1 MIRTDKCNIC
11 PRLCNANRNS
21 EKLGYCN
28 TNLNFSI
35 STICR
40 HLGEEPLISGSSG
53 ICNIFF
59 TGCNLKCIYCQN
71 YQISRAKSS
80 PNFELSFNE
89 VIAQILEL
97 LESGCHSVGFVS
109 PSHVIPQVKAIIEH
123 LKKIGI
129 KTTFVYNTNAYDK
142 LSTIRELDGL
152 IDVYLPDFKYM
163 NSKIAK
169 EFSDA
174 VNYPE
179 IATAAIKE
187 MYRQVGSK
195 IEIHNEGYA
204 KRGLIIRHLVL
215 PGNVQNS
222 LSVLRYITNEI
233 SNDIHI
239 SLMSQYHPIPEVKN
253 HPALS
258 RKLRFDE
265 YEIVTQELE
274 ELGFENGWVQELE
287 SSTHFLPDFENE
299 RPFGE

>member
-21 EKLGYCN
+21 EKPGYCN

-59 TGCNLKCIYCQN
+59 TGCNLRCIYCQN
-71 YQISRAKSS
+71 YQISRAKSNPS
-80 PNFELSFNE
+80 SEMSFHQ

-109 PSHVIPQVKAIIEH
+109 PSHVIPQVKAIINH
-123 LKKIGI
+123 LKEIGV
-129 KTTFVYNTNAYDK
+129 KTTFVFNTNSYDK
-142 LSTIRELDGL
+142 LSTIKELDGL

-163 NSKIAK
+163 DSKIAK

-174 VNYPE
+174 ANYPE
-179 IATAAIKE
+179 IASVAIKE
-187 MYRQVGSK
+187 MYRQVGCG
-195 IEIHNEGYA
+195 IEIHNDGYA

-222 LSVLRYITNEI
+222 LSVLRYIANEI
-233 SNDIHI
+233 SNEIHI
-239 SLMSQYHPIPEVKN
+239 SLMSQYHPIPEVMN
-253 HPALS
+253 HPSLS
-258 RKLRFDE
+258 RKLRFEE
-265 YEIVTQELE
+265 YGIVTKELE

-287 SSTHFLPDFENE
+287 SSTQFLPDFENE
-299 RPFGE
+299 NPFG